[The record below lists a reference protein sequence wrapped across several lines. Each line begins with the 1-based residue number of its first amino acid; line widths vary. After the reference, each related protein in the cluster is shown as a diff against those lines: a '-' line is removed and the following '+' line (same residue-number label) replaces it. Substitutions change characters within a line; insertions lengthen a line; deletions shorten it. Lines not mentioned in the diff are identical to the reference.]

1 MVKYVV
7 MLLGVIFVA
16 LGVMGVVAWW
26 PNFLIVLKGGGCPFL
41 AFIGAIMAIAAVG
54 EIRDAIAR
62 KKEESKDSQEE
73 AEPEPAASQ
82 ETTEQKEQ
90 PQEEQKEQPQEES
103 KQE

>member
-7 MLLGVIFVA
+7 LILGVLFVV
-16 LGVMGVVAWW
+16 LGIVGAVAWW

-62 KKEESKDSQEE
+62 KKEEKKEPQEE
-73 AEPEPAASQ
+73 PKPEPAVSQ
-82 ETTEQKEQ
+82 EVTEQQEA
-90 PQEEQKEQPQEES
+90 PQEEP

>member
-7 MLLGVIFVA
+7 LILGVIFVA
-16 LGVMGVVAWW
+16 LGVVGVIAWW

-54 EIRDAIAR
+54 EIRDALAR
-62 KKEESKDSQEE
+62 KKEEDKEPQEDPKPEPVVSQEATE
-73 AEPEPAASQ
+73 A
-82 ETTEQKEQ
+82 
-90 PQEEQKEQPQEES
+90 PQEEP

>member
-7 MLLGVIFVA
+7 MILGVIFVA

-26 PNFLIVLKGGGCPFL
+26 PNFLIVLKGGGCPLL

-73 AEPEPAASQ
+73 VEPEPAASQ
-82 ETTEQKEQ
+82 EATEQKEEQ
-90 PQEEQKEQPQEES
+90 KEEPQEEP